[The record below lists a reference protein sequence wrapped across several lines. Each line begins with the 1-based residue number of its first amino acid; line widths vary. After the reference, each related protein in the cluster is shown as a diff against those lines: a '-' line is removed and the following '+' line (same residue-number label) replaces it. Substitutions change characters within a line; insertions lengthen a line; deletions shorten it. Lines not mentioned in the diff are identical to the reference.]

1 MAYMHSNWRDVDVSI
16 VFFFLLNSVNY
27 KEVHHQE
34 VSSSYCIIIQQN

>member
-1 MAYMHSNWRDVDVSI
+1 MHSNWRDVDVSI
-16 VFFFLLNSVNY
+16 VFFLFNSANY